1 MPQKWIRCGANL
13 LRRGIPGKRERMSFR
28 TLMIGD
34 IVGKPGR
41 SAVEA
46 MIGNLIKSEELD
58 LVIANAENSAAGSG
72 ITPAIYDS
80 LRKAGV
86 DVITMGDHCFR
97 KKESIPLYETRDRLI
112 RPGNLPEVAAGR
124 GWCVIETR
132 GGHHAAIINM
142 QGRTFMKPID
152 CPYAAMEKALSEIGQ
167 MTPLVFLDFHAEA
180 TSDKM
185 AMGWLLDGRVTAV
198 AGTHTHVQTAD
209 ERVLP
214 GGTAFI
220 SDLGMT
226 GPYDSVL
233 GRRKDRVLRHLTSG
247 MPTFFEVATG
257 DVRLCG
263 AIIAADE
270 KTGRAV
276 SIRRV
281 NLAFAGEADAAYD
294 AADGKGGGGG
304 EEM

>member
-1 MPQKWIRCGANL
+1 
-13 LRRGIPGKRERMSFR
+13 MSFR

-41 SAVEA
+41 NAVES
-46 MIGNLIKSEELD
+46 MLEGLIKSEELD
-58 LVIANAENSAAGSG
+58 LVIANGENSAAGSG
-72 ITPAIYDS
+72 ITPSIYDS
-80 LRKAGV
+80 LRQAGV
-86 DVITMGDHCFR
+86 DVITMGDHCYR
-97 KKESIPLYETRDRLI
+97 KKESIPLYETRDRLL
-112 RPGNLPEVAAGR
+112 RPGNLPEVAVGR

-152 CPYAAMEKALSEIGQ
+152 CPFAAMERTLEEIGG
-167 MTPLVFLDFHAEA
+167 MTQLIFLDFHAEA

-185 AMGWLLDGRVTAV
+185 AMGWFLDGRATAV

-214 GGTAFI
+214 QGTAFI

-247 MPTFFEVATG
+247 MPTFFEVATD

-270 KTGRAV
+270 KTGRAQ

-281 NLAFAGEADAAYD
+281 NLVHVSQAGTTFDASN
-294 AADGKGGGGG
+294 GTSGGG
-304 EEM
+304 EE

>member
-1 MPQKWIRCGANL
+1 
-13 LRRGIPGKRERMSFR
+13 MSFR

-46 MIGNLIKSEELD
+46 MVGNLIKSEQID

-72 ITPAIYDS
+72 ITPSIYDG
-80 LRKAGV
+80 LRQAGV
-86 DVITMGDHCFR
+86 DVITMGDHCYR
-97 KKESIPLYETRDRLI
+97 KKESIPLYETKDRLL

-132 GGHHAAIINM
+132 NGSHVAVINM

-152 CPYAAMEKALSEIGQ
+152 CPFAAMDRALEEIGQ
-167 MTPLVFLDFHAEA
+167 MTQLVFVDFHAEA

-185 AMGWLLDGRVTAV
+185 AMGWFLDGRVTALV
-198 AGTHTHVQTAD
+198 GTHTHAQTAD

-220 SDLGMT
+220 SDLGMS

-233 GRRKDRVLRHLTSG
+233 GRRKDRVIRHLTTG

-257 DVRLCG
+257 DVRVCG
-263 AIIAADE
+263 AIITADE
-270 KTGRAV
+270 QTGRAT
-276 SIRRV
+276 SIRRI
-281 NLAFAGEADAAYD
+281 NLSYVAEADQAYD

-304 EEM
+304 DEI